1 MKNIPLNFRRKLALG
16 IARYTEK
23 QNAKDY
29 KKTVGRLLSGAL
41 ALLGFAGCNI
51 GDEPVLY
58 GSPSVDYRVMGTITD
73 TNGKPIQGIRVVVA
87 DEDVI
92 NGKIYA
98 EDYPWVTS
106 DTTYTDNKGQFSSS
120 KINDISYTRTLIDIQ
135 DIDDEA
141 NGGVFNEKRLHIN
154 HFEKKQ
160 VKKKDGW
167 YSGEFE
173 FSKDIQLTKRK

>member
-1 MKNIPLNFRRKLALG
+1 MNKKRRW
-16 IARYTEK
+16 
-23 QNAKDY
+23 
-29 KKTVGRLLSGAL
+29 TVGRLLSGAL
-41 ALLGFAGCNI
+41 ALLGFAGCDNTWN
-51 GDEPVLY
+51 GADLY
-58 GSPSVDYRVMGTITD
+58 GTPSVDYRVMGTITD
-73 TNGKPIQGIRVVVA
+73 TDGKPIQGIRVVVA

-92 NGKIYA
+92 NGKISA
-98 EDYPWVTS
+98 EEYPWVTS

>member
-1 MKNIPLNFRRKLALG
+1 MKK
-16 IARYTEK
+16 
-23 QNAKDY
+23 KDY

-41 ALLGFAGCNI
+41 ALLGFAGCNN
-51 GDEPVLY
+51 GEAPVLY
-58 GSPSVDYRVMGTITD
+58 GTPSVDYRVMGTITD

-92 NGKIYA
+92 NGKISA
-98 EDYPWVTS
+98 EEHPWILA

-141 NGGVFNEKRLHIN
+141 NGGVFNEKRLLIN
-154 HFEKKQ
+154 DFEKKQ

-173 FSKDIQLTKRK
+173 FSKDIQLSKRE

>member
-1 MKNIPLNFRRKLALG
+1 MKK
-16 IARYTEK
+16 
-23 QNAKDY
+23 KDY

-41 ALLGFAGCNI
+41 ALLGFAGCNN

-73 TNGKPIQGIRVVVA
+73 TDGKPIQGIRVVVA

-92 NGKIYA
+92 NGKISA
-98 EDYPWVTS
+98 EEYPWVTS

-135 DIDDEA
+135 DIDGEA

>member
-1 MKNIPLNFRRKLALG
+1 MNKKRRW
-16 IARYTEK
+16 
-23 QNAKDY
+23 
-29 KKTVGRLLSGAL
+29 TVGRLLSGAL
-41 ALLGFAGCNI
+41 ALLGFAGCNN
-51 GDEPVLY
+51 GEAPVLY
-58 GSPSVDYRVMGTITD
+58 GTPSVDYRVMGTITD

>member
-1 MKNIPLNFRRKLALG
+1 MNK
-16 IARYTEK
+16 EK
-23 QNAKDY
+23 RW
-29 KKTVGRLLSGAL
+29 TVGRLLSGAL
-41 ALLGFAGCNI
+41 ALLGFAGCNN
-51 GDEPVLY
+51 GEAPVLY
-58 GSPSVDYRVMGTITD
+58 GTPSVDYRVMGTITD

-167 YSGEFE
+167 YRRALKKCPS
-173 FSKDIQLTKRK
+173 SDK

>member
-1 MKNIPLNFRRKLALG
+1 MN
-16 IARYTEK
+16 
-23 QNAKDY
+23 
-29 KKTVGRLLSGAL
+29 KKKRWTVGRLLSGAL
-41 ALLGFAGCNI
+41 ALLGFAGCNN
-51 GDEPVLY
+51 GEAPVLY
-58 GSPSVDYRVMGTITD
+58 GTPSVDYRVMGTITD

-87 DEDVI
+87 DQDII
-92 NGKIYA
+92 NGKISA
-98 EDYPWVTS
+98 EEYPWVTS

-154 HFEKKQ
+154 DFEKKQ

-173 FSKDIQLTKRK
+173 FSKDIQLSKRE